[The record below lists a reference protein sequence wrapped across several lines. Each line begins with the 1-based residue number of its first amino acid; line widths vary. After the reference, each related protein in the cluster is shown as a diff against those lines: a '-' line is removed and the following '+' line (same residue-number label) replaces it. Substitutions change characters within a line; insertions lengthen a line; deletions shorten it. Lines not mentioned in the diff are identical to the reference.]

1 VASIFQAPPSRRSEG
16 PFHVRRK
23 VGRLAGVFAAVALLV
38 ACSGTATSPSPT
50 PTAPSQTPTAS
61 ASPSPSPAFPLTL
74 IDDEQNQVT
83 IPSRP
88 ARIVSLSPAATE
100 TVFALGEGAGVVG
113 KVQDIADY
121 PPEAHSI
128 PEVATYTG
136 VDIEKIVALRA
147 DLVLVDA
154 SLTKPD
160 TLQRLRDVGIPVV
173 QLLAANLDAVLA
185 DIRLIGRAIG
195 ADQRAGDL
203 VASMRAE
210 IDQISAA
217 TAGLPQPRTF
227 YEIDA
232 TKEIYGPTDGSPLV
246 DMIKLAGGQPITTGS
261 TTVAAIPLERLVSA
275 DPEVIVLG
283 DAAYGVKAA
292 DLAKRPGWSGMT
304 AVRTGAIR
312 PVDDIVITRPGPR
325 LVEGLRALAR
335 AIHPEAVLPSPAAV
349 AAGQP

>member
-1 VASIFQAPPSRRSEG
+1 MVAMLLTSLALSGVLASCTGAVASPSPVPSTGPSAAPSNPT
-16 PFHVRRK
+16 
-23 VGRLAGVFAAVALLV
+23 AAP
-38 ACSGTATSPSPT
+38 SPSPT
-50 PTAPSQTPTAS
+50 
-61 ASPSPSPAFPLTL
+61 FPLTL
-74 IDDEQNQVT
+74 TDDRQNTVRIQT
-83 IPSRP
+83 APE
-88 ARIVSLSPAATE
+88 RIVSLSPAATE
-100 TVFALGEGAGVVG
+100 ILFAVGAGSKVVG
-113 KVQDIADY
+113 KVQDIADF
-121 PPEAHSI
+121 PREAHSI
-128 PEVATYTG
+128 PEVATFSG
-136 VDIEKIVALRA
+136 VDVEKIVALRS
-147 DLVLVDA
+147 DLVIADA

-160 TLQRLRDVGIPVV
+160 VLQHLRATGLPVV
-173 QLLAANLDAVLA
+173 ELLAPDVNGTLA
-185 DIRLIGRAIG
+185 DIRLVGRA
-195 ADQRAGDL
+195 ADADARAGDL
-203 VASMRAE
+203 VASMRAQ

-304 AVRTGAIR
+304 AVKNGAIR

-325 LVEGLRALAR
+325 LVEGLRALAL
-335 AIHPEAVLPSPAAV
+335 AIHPDAVLPSPAAV
-349 AAGQP
+349 ASGQP